1 MAKRYSGD
9 VSMRLSYRDA
19 HDDYKVTL
27 SSGGRRKVVYVLP
40 PAILQHTVDSP
51 KAYDDTAR
59 AAIAFAEDEGFDMQP
74 DYTDSGVRVTRSRRK
89 R

>member
-27 SSGGRRKVVYVLP
+27 SSGGRRKVVY
-40 PAILQHTVDSP
+40 TVDSP